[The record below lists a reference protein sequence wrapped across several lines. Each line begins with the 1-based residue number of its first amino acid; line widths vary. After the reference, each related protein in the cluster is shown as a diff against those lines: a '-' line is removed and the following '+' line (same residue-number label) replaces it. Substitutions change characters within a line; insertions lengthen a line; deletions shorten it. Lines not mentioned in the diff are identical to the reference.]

1 MAFLKRSDTHA
12 AQGLRWWRRAC
23 PLLGGFAALLSLQPA
38 SADDLVAR
46 IVDDFRQS
54 EFVFQRS
61 GSLVPFPPV
70 AYLGGSQYGSAEVV
84 RSDRG
89 EAIEYDLTTVSQAAG
104 IPWLVGERDAV
115 VVGEYLSWSEFDLKN
130 GPRDSFSVATVGLP
144 VGWLRQVDPRWQ
156 TAAFVMPMGHKASL
170 PDADWSWQV
179 MGGAFARYVQNDRLW
194 WAFGLYADIAP
205 EEDFFIPYLGASLS
219 LNNHWTLSAVMPW
232 PGILYAPD
240 DNWLFRFGVT
250 PSGAS
255 WSASPAGSNDNVAMN
270 LDAWDLGLSAE
281 RRLLKNVYVAL
292 EAGVGG
298 FRGLRLQ
305 DDATFEDIDVDA
317 GSSPFVRLQL
327 KLRPGLFDQ

>member
-1 MAFLKRSDTHA
+1 MAFLRESCTVSRSGRRQFRLVFTLLTCLGSLMPVEPA
-12 AQGLRWWRRAC
+12 RANGL
-23 PLLGGFAALLSLQPA
+23 
-38 SADDLVAR
+38 
-46 IVDDFRQS
+46 VDRVVEDFQQS

-70 AYLGGSQYGSAEVV
+70 ATIGGSQYGSAEVS

-89 EAIEYDLTTVSQAAG
+89 EAIEYDLSTISQAAG
-104 IPWLVGERDAV
+104 IPWLVTERDAV
-115 VVGEYLSWSEFDLKN
+115 IVGEYLSWSKFDLKN
-130 GPRDSFSVATVGLP
+130 GPRDSFNVATVGLP
-144 VGWLRQVDPRWQ
+144 VGWLRQVNPRWQ

-179 MGGAFARYVQNDRLW
+179 LGGAFARYVQTDRLW
-194 WAFGLYADIAP
+194 WAFGVYADIAP
-205 EEDFFIPYLGASLS
+205 GEDFFVPYLGASLS

-232 PGILYAPD
+232 PAILYAPD

-255 WSASPAGSNDNVAMN
+255 WSAAPSGTSDDVAMN
-270 LDAWDLGLSAE
+270 LDAWDLGLTAE
-281 RRLLKNVYVAL
+281 RRLLKNVYLGL

-298 FRGLRLQ
+298 FRGFRVN
-305 DDATFEDIDVDA
+305 DNSSFEDIEVDA

-327 KLRPGLFDQ
+327 KLRPGLFD